1 MEYHNLQELMTK
13 LTYKDHAIIKGL
25 GITGI
30 QYDSRKVELG
40 NLFVA
45 IKGFKSDGH
54 KYIQDALA
62 NGAIAVIVE
71 DEEYC
76 GLDYPW
82 ILVEDSRQAL
92 AEISA
97 AFYANPSE
105 KLKLIGVTGT
115 NGKTTTTNLIA
126 QILESKGKKVGVI
139 GTLGARIGNEF
150 IEGSRT
156 TPEALELQ
164 QLFAQMLSQ
173 GAEYAVMEVSSHA
186 LDLHR
191 VDKCH
196 FDVAVFT
203 NLTQDHLDYHHNM
216 EEYCKAK
223 TKLFMMMDKSKPKGV
238 PKTAVIN
245 IDDEWANRFLVS
257 SGGAVATYGIDKEA
271 SWKAE
276 NVEIRPDGVRY
287 TVDGLEVDLP
297 LCGKFNIYNSLA
309 AMAAANAL
317 GVSLED
323 CIKALNS
330 SHGVSGRF
338 QRVRSDKDFTVI
350 IDYAHTPDGLENV
363 ITTAKEITDG
373 RVITVFGCGGDR
385 DRTKRPIMGEI
396 SAKLSDYCVV
406 TSDNPRTEDPEK
418 IIEDILPGVKKYMAP
433 NRYKVIV
440 DRHEAIREA
449 VKAARSGDIVLI
461 AGKGHEDYQ
470 EINGIKHHFNDY
482 EEAENALNEVK

>member
-1 MEYHNLQELMTK
+1 MEYRNLHELMNN
-13 LTYKDHAIIKGL
+13 LTYKDHAIMQGL

-30 QYDSRKVELG
+30 QYDSRKIELG

-45 IKGFKSDGH
+45 IKGFQSDGH
-54 KYIQDALA
+54 QYIKAA
-62 NGAIAVIVE
+62 IEKGAIAVIVE

-76 GLDYPW
+76 SLDYPW
-82 ILVEDSRQAL
+82 ILVEDARVAL

-97 AFYANPSE
+97 AFYHNPSE
-105 KLKLIGVTGT
+105 KLKLVGVTGT

-126 QILESKGKKVGVI
+126 QILESQGHKVGVI
-139 GTLGARIGNEF
+139 GTLGARIGDEF
-150 IEGSRT
+150 IAGSRT

-164 QLFAQMLSQ
+164 QLFAQMLEK

-191 VDKCH
+191 VDKCA
-196 FDVAVFT
+196 FDIAVFT
-203 NLTQDHLDYHHNM
+203 NLTQDHLDYHHSM

-223 TKLFMMMDKSKPKGV
+223 TKLFMMMDKSKQKGIA
-238 PKTAVIN
+238 KTAVIN
-245 IDDEWANRFLVS
+245 IDDEWAKHFLVS
-257 SGGAVATYGIDKEA
+257 SGGAVATYGIEKEA
-271 SWKAE
+271 VWKAE
-276 NVEIRPDGVRY
+276 NIAVKPDGVCY

-317 GVSLED
+317 GVAVED
-323 CIKALNS
+323 CISALNS
-330 SHGVSGRF
+330 SHGVDGRF
-338 QRVRSDKDFTVI
+338 QRVNAETDFSVI

-363 ITTAKEITDG
+363 ISTAREIAHG

-385 DRTKRPIMGEI
+385 DRTKRPIMGQI
-396 SAKLSDYCVV
+396 SAKLSDYCIV
-406 TSDNPRTEDPEK
+406 TSDNPRSEDPQM

-433 NRYKVIV
+433 NRYKVLV
-440 DRHEAIREA
+440 DRREAICEA
-449 VKAARSGDIVLI
+449 VKMAQAGDIVLI

-470 EINGIKHHFNDY
+470 EINGVKHHFNDY
-482 EEAENALNEVK
+482 EEAMTAINEVK